1 MERKRVGGRFVRAE
15 SGMPLDGEADGVA
28 GGTRKTAVRSRHSR
42 AIGKARR
49 ELVDALT
56 EVATKLATEAKAGS
70 IPHMKL
76 LLQLLGLEDGGLTPQ
91 KSSRREKSLEEIVM
105 EQWRKEP

>member
-1 MERKRVGGRFVRAE
+1 MERKRVGGRFARAE
-15 SGMPLDGEADGVA
+15 SGMAVDDDGEGVA

-56 EVATKLATEAKAGS
+56 EVATKLAMEAKAGS

-76 LLQLLGLEDGGLTPQ
+76 LLQLLGLEDGGLTP
-91 KSSRREKSLEEIVM
+91 KERSKREKSLEEIVM